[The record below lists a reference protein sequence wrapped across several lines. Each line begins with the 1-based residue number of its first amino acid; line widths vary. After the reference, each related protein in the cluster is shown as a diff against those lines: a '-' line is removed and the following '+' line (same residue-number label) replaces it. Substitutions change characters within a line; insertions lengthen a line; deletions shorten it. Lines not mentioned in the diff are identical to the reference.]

1 MRCRKAPT
9 LVLKFYAAAGQTVA
23 VRSVQDAQDVLR
35 WMLSDHPGSA
45 SVTANLDGASAG
57 RQERGHAVIHGHE
70 DRHRVEVWFLR
81 H

>member
-1 MRCRKAPT
+1 VKESAT

-23 VRSVQDAQDVLR
+23 VRSVQDAKDVLR
-35 WMLSDHPGSA
+35 WMLSDHPGPA
-45 SVTANLDGASAG
+45 RVTADEDGASAG